1 MLYALICKDKPNSL
15 EVRMANREDHLAY
28 AASTGAVVLGGPM
41 LDEDGNMCGSLLAVE
56 AEDLAAAK
64 AWSES
69 DPYAKAGLFESVE
82 ITAWKKVIG

>member
-28 AASTGAVVLGGPM
+28 AASTGSVVLGGPM